1 MEGKYT
7 FNMAVAP
14 LPEQKGKG
22 CYVAGTN
29 VVIFSEA
36 SQVQKDA
43 AWKFIKWFTTPEIS
57 ARWAASTGY
66 APVRMSAMESGAMV
80 ARFAEIEGLEDVLR
94 QLEFASYEP
103 RSAAW
108 YAGRKHLEEVGVES
122 ALRTRM
128 TSPEALAEAARLVN
142 AELAGQ

>member
-1 MEGKYT
+1 
-7 FNMAVAP
+7 
-14 LPEQKGKG
+14 
-22 CYVAGTN
+22 
-29 VVIFSEA
+29 
-36 SQVQKDA
+36 
-43 AWKFIKWFTTPEIS
+43 
-57 ARWAASTGY
+57 
-66 APVRMSAMESGAMV
+66 MESGAMV

-122 ALRTRM
+122 ALRTRK